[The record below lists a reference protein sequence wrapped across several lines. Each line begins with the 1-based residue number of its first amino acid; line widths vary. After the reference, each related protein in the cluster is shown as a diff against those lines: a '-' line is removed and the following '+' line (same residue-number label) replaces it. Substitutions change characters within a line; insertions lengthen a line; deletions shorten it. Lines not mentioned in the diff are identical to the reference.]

1 MKLTEFYSITSLPGL
16 TSLKAASAAKWA
28 AIMASAFLP
37 VILDFPSLMMTVWAT
52 TAMKPSICAPMSILT
67 TSPSCITTSGSLFKG
82 EKWQMV
88 LLTETQQG
96 KAIPFWR
103 FLSFLNAFPVS
114 SSILLS
120 ALIQVSRTEAPAL
133 HKATVSFRIP
143 AKKIIHNESAKKKS
157 GKMIRQCCCNFTKFL
172 DFRFQSQKRWNGA
185 KRLTVHNLSCHF
197 VFGDNNVLSNGGNLV
212 LIATICVLF
221 STGHGDE
228 AMNAIMTL
236 KVKVCDFCSFCLF
249 FPPDCTTHGN
259 SAEKGPDF

>member
-28 AIMASAFLP
+28 AKTASAFLP
-37 VILDFPSLMMTVWAT
+37 VILDFPSLTITVWAT

-96 KAIPFWR
+96 KAIPFRR

-120 ALIQVSRTEAPAL
+120 ALIQVSRTDAPAL

-143 AKKIIHNESAKKKS
+143 AKIKNNESTKKS
-157 GKMIRQCCCNFTKFL
+157 GKVIRHVCYAMHYCCNFT
-172 DFRFQSQKRWNGA
+172 DFSSLSFSRIFQNWYFWTKTS
-185 KRLTVHNLSCHF
+185 
-197 VFGDNNVLSNGGNLV
+197 
-212 LIATICVLF
+212 LI
-221 STGHGDE
+221 
-228 AMNAIMTL
+228 
-236 KVKVCDFCSFCLF
+236 
-249 FPPDCTTHGN
+249 FPN
-259 SAEKGPDF
+259 